1 MKKLPTLIA
10 LIVGAVVLAACGG
23 NDGDGTGRPAADHNA
38 ADVTFAQNM
47 IPHHRQAVEMAGL
60 AETQAASPEV
70 KTLARQIR
78 DAQAPE
84 IATMVG
90 WLNDWDESTMAPD
103 SGQGGGHDMN
113 GHGGRGGG
121 MNENAGGM
129 MSEGGMA
136 SLKNASGA
144 VFDRMFLEM
153 MIEHHRGAV
162 EMAQTELRDGRY
174 GPAKEL
180 ADSIKN
186 TQNTEIATMQDL
198 LGRV

>member
-1 MKKLPTLIA
+1 MKKLLTLIA
-10 LIVGAVVLAACGG
+10 LIMGAMVLAACGG
-23 NDGDGTGRPAADHNA
+23 NDGDGTGRLAADHNA

-113 GHGGRGGG
+113 GHGGGGGG
-121 MNENAGGM
+121 MNDNAGGM

>member
-1 MKKLPTLIA
+1 MKKLLPLIA
-10 LIVGAVVLAACGG
+10 LIMGAMVLAACGG
-23 NDGDGTGRPAADHNA
+23 NDGDGTGRPVADHDA

-47 IPHHRQAVEMAGL
+47 IAHHRQAVEMAGL

-90 WLNDWDESTMAPD
+90 WLNDWDESTMAPGG
-103 SGQGGGHDMN
+103 GQGGGHDMN

-121 MNENAGGM
+121 MNDNAGGM

-136 SLKNASGA
+136 SLGNASGA

-186 TQNTEIATMQDL
+186 TQTTEIATMQDL